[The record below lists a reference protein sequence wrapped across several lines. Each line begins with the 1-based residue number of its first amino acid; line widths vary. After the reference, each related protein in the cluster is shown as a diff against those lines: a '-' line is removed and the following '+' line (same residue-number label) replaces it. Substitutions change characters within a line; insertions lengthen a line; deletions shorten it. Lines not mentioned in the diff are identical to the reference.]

1 MKTLSLLLFL
11 FMPVEDANLTAREAQ
26 KNDNHGIYQ
35 FEKFVFGKVYLR
47 YNMVTSAL
55 MNYNYM
61 HGAVQFIDVKGD
73 TLLITNQERIKY
85 ITIGDAIFY
94 PQETGGDVQ
103 WLADYGKFKLACKK
117 YLTEKGSKAS
127 GSEQKYAA
135 GFDALT
141 PSTLLISNQGGE
153 FQWQNNTANRG
164 YTYKFTYYIMDQN
177 GRLLVAGK
185 SNFLKIFA
193 KWKPE
198 LQNYFQEH
206 QVNFQNEQHLNKLL
220 TFCSAL

>member
-11 FMPVEDANLTAREAQ
+11 IMPGKDANLTTRNLQ
-26 KNDNHGIYQ
+26 KNDNRGLYQ
-35 FEKFVFGKVYLR
+35 FDKFVYGKVYLR
-47 YNMVTSAL
+47 SNMVTTAL

-61 HGAVQFIDVKGD
+61 YGAVQFIDLKGD
-73 TLLITNQERIKY
+73 TLLITNQHGIKY

-94 PQETGGDVQ
+94 PYETGGDVQ
-103 WLADYGKFKLACKK
+103 WLADYGKLKLARKK

-141 PSTLLISNQGGE
+141 PSTLLISNQDGE
-153 FQWQNNTANRG
+153 FQWQNNMANPSYKYK
-164 YTYKFTYYIMDQN
+164 YTYFIMDQN

-193 KWKPE
+193 KRKSE
-198 LQNYFQEH
+198 LQNYFREH
-206 QVNFQNEQHLNKLL
+206 QLDFQNEQHLNQLL
-220 TFCSAL
+220 TFCSTL